1 MLRLKRGIQRFRFA
15 PFLDPIHFTPPLAL
29 LLSPFL
35 EFWAEKYSSYFPF
48 LKSFD
53 RVISHGSFFVELY
66 MKVSGAFMSGCA
78 FFSENEGS
86 SLLERAG
93 DLITI
98 TSSLSLFY

>member
-15 PFLDPIHFTPPLAL
+15 PFLDPHPLHPS
-29 LLSPFL
+29 LLSPFFL